1 MIPAGAEEEVK
12 VMNSEV
18 KVMNSDL
25 DRIEKNL
32 DAALI
37 QNKVH
42 HDVNYSVKS
51 GVAACEIEV
60 SRFVGLQT
68 DIHALPSLR
77 ANRKRFDPAYTDQC
91 AY

>member
-1 MIPAGAEEEVK
+1 
-12 VMNSEV
+12 
-18 KVMNSDL
+18 
-25 DRIEKNL
+25 
-32 DAALI
+32 
-37 QNKVH
+37 
-42 HDVNYSVKS
+42 VNYSVKS